1 MFRRVLW
8 TAILSTMKRMAAFCL
23 SRISCCVADNV
34 RSPSLV
40 RDAALQR
47 LFYSQ
52 LQRKVALSAVQTSVQ
67 SAAKVCFPPFLRYV
81 ILLLGHQFD
90 RREWLARA
98 VCFVWR
104 GRQVRGRQNVG
115 GNRGFDWSVAVENDY
130 NRACWESFMSTP
142 CQRAYV
148 FFRRVLS
155 VKTHQ
160 CCSMSDLK
168 FCEIKGLSPK

>member
-1 MFRRVLW
+1 
-8 TAILSTMKRMAAFCL
+8 MAVDYGPV
-23 SRISCCVADNV
+23 SRKQ
-34 RSPSLV
+34 SLAPPRPAV
-40 RDAALQR
+40 
-47 LFYSQ
+47 
-52 LQRKVALSAVQTSVQ
+52 VLSALWSFMQI
-67 SAAKVCFPPFLRYV
+67 AANDRSPPFLRYV
-81 ILLLGHQFD
+81 VLLREHQFD

-115 GNRGFDWSVAVENDY
+115 GNRGFDWSVAEENDY
-130 NRACWESFMSTP
+130 NRVCWESFMSTP

-148 FFRRVLS
+148 FFRRVLR
-155 VKTHQ
+155 VKPHQ